1 MSDNVFKLPRVY
13 TFSLISGDGGGHL
26 CTIGKGTLKDGDD
39 LVRELDRQFGEY
51 EGHYDSE
58 DVFDL
63 PYDKRVKLAMYEG
76 SDIMA
81 TNGDEVYYDGSY
93 YNKEKDRYEVD
104 SNGGIVIEGR
114 WVE

>member
-1 MSDNVFKLPRVY
+1 
-13 TFSLISGDGGGHL
+13 
-26 CTIGKGTLKDGDD
+26 
-39 LVRELDRQFGEY
+39 
-51 EGHYDSE
+51 
-58 DVFDL
+58 
-63 PYDKRVKLAMYEG
+63 MYEG

>member
-1 MSDNVFKLPRVY
+1 MSDNVFKLPQVY
-13 TFSLISGDGGGHL
+13 TFTLISGDGGGHL

-63 PYDKRVKLAMYEG
+63 PYNKEVKLAMYEG

-93 YNKEKDRYEVD
+93 YNGDKDRYEVD
-104 SNGGIVIEGR
+104 GNGGLVIEGR